1 MTLQKEDFI
10 MTKQKWMR
18 KVSAT
23 ILTTTLAVASLGSGP
38 KVYAAE
44 NEVGSTTIYTVG
56 QQAKGTLDN
65 NEEVDYY
72 SFTTDGSDSFYEF
85 SFANTGVNGD
95 TYYSIYKDVDLVEE
109 ITSDSIG
116 YKNSGYYNFVK
127 LEQNHTYYVKVSGNN
142 TGSYQFKITKTED
155 DVKETGQQPEI
166 FAVGKEVTRIL
177 QNNEDIDCFSFT
189 TDGSDSFYE
198 FSFTN
203 TGVDGETYY
212 SIYKDGD
219 LVEEITSGSIG
230 YKNSGYYNFVK
241 LEQNHTYYVKV
252 SGNTTGSYRFKVTK
266 TKDDVKDTAKGAK
279 TIKLNTTNSFVLQNE
294 KDVDVFKF
302 TTTNYTNY
310 TLRFSNDTINGDAYI
325 QVFSGKDCLN
335 NQMVCEQSLGN
346 KSSLAKSDASLKLKR
361 FKTYYIKITGA
372 KGKYKVG
379 ISATAPES
387 LKVAKAKSKQVSLK
401 WKKVSDATG
410 YEIYRAQGKNGK
422 YKKIKTIKKTGIET
436 YVDKEGLKKGK
447 TYVYKIRAY
456 KKVNGKTYYSTFSS
470 EKSIKVK

>member
-1 MTLQKEDFI
+1 

-85 SFANTGVNGD
+85 SFANTGV
-95 TYYSIYKDVDLVEE
+95 
-109 ITSDSIG
+109 
-116 YKNSGYYNFVK
+116 
-127 LEQNHTYYVKVSGNN
+127 
-142 TGSYQFKITKTED
+142 
-155 DVKETGQQPEI
+155 
-166 FAVGKEVTRIL
+166 
-177 QNNEDIDCFSFT
+177 
-189 TDGSDSFYE
+189 
-198 FSFTN
+198 
-203 TGVDGETYY
+203 DGETYY

-252 SGNTTGSYRFKVTK
+252 SGNTTGSYQFKVTK

-310 TLRFSNDTINGDAYI
+310 TLGFSNNTINGDAYI
-325 QVFSGKDCLN
+325 QVFSGKACLN

-361 FKTYYIKITGA
+361 FKTYYIKITRA

-447 TYVYKIRAY
+447 TYVYKISAY

-470 EKSIKVK
+470 EKSIKVD